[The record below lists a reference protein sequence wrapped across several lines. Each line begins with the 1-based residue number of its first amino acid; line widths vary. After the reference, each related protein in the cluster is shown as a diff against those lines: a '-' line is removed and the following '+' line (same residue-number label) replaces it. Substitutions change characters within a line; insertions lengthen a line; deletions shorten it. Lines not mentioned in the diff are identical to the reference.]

1 MSNMLSLKLPC
12 LTIVFKTMEGFSII
26 AKPTMTFL
34 LSFLPQ
40 VRLMALFWLE
50 GNHSAQQS
58 ANLDNYVMPE
68 KKKNFESLRL

>member
-1 MSNMLSLKLPC
+1 MMCMDWYLPHRHLLIARTSIHKMSNMLSLKLPC

-40 VRLMALFWLE
+40 VRLMAKAIILV
-50 GNHSAQQS
+50 G
-58 ANLDNYVMPE
+58 
-68 KKKNFESLRL
+68 R